1 MHVSLSDCECIQRK
15 ESEETERLASANF
28 KEQLQ
33 ELQQLYWSFKMDCE
47 LDVSHILFLRSYD
60 MTISHVDAMMLAE
73 WNTFQ
78 IKMVLSQAPLI
89 ERKPF
94 V

>member
-15 ESEETERLASANF
+15 ESEKTEGLASANF

-33 ELQQLYWSFKMDCE
+33 ELQQLYMSFKMDCE
-47 LDVSHILFLRSYD
+47 LDVSHMLFLQSYD

-73 WNTFQ
+73 WKTFQ
-78 IKMVLSQAPLI
+78 VKMALSQAPL
-89 ERKPF
+89 
-94 V
+94 